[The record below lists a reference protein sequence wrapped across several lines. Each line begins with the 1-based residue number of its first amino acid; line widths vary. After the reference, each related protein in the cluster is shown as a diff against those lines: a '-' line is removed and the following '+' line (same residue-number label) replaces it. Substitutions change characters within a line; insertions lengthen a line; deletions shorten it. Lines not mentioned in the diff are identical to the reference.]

1 MSYMNESD
9 VEKKLIKVFDTL
21 GYQHIPHAMAG
32 PDGSHPERG
41 SSSNV
46 LLRHRLE
53 AAVLRINPDMPEDAR
68 RDALRKIRST
78 NTQSL
83 LVEGMRWH
91 KYIIDGVDVEYYDED
106 GLLKHGKVRLID
118 FENSSKNDFILLT
131 QFTVVEGESKCRPDA
146 VVFVNGI
153 PIAVI
158 ELKSPVREAASLTKA
173 YQQLQTYIRSIP
185 VLFCS
190 NIFLVIS
197 DGINARIGTISSKE
211 ERFMPWRTIDGS
223 DAVDTVET
231 EMSTLVKGVF
241 DTDRLLDLILNF
253 TSYLDIGPGPSKV
266 IAGYHQYYAV
276 RRAVNATVS
285 ALSPD
290 GNRKVGV
297 IWHTQG
303 SGKSLLMAF
312 YVGLIVKHPSLKSPT
327 ILVITDRNDLDD
339 QLFNTFAACEEL
351 IRRRPKQAASRDH
364 LRQLIEDTNVGGVI
378 FSTIQKFGFDG
389 NLANNKVLSQRENII
404 VIADEAHRSHYGLG
418 SHIKQNSGKI
428 GAGFAKSLRD
438 SLPNASFI
446 GFTGTPIENNDRSTP
461 AVFGNYIDVYDISK
475 SIDDGITVPL
485 FYESR
490 LVRIKVN
497 DEERLYIDSEVEGL
511 TENDAMNSGNRTAR
525 KWEMAE
531 SIVGSQQRLESLARD
546 LMDHLTLRLASMK
559 GKAMAVCMS
568 RRICVSLYNELV
580 KICPHYHSDLDR
592 EGSIKVVMSGSTADP
607 EDWQPHICDN
617 ARRTLLARRVR
628 DPDDPLVLVIVCDMW
643 LTGFD
648 APPMH
653 TMYVDKKMKGHGLMQ
668 AIARVNRVFRDKPGG
683 LIVDYIGI
691 AQNLR
696 DALGSYSS
704 SDRNSVCLDENEL
717 ISLMEDKFDIVASM
731 YHGFDYKRGLNC
743 DPGER
748 LTVLGEAVNWILDI
762 QSRAARSET
771 KDEGKMKANRRYQD
785 AISELTKIYALA
797 ATTDRARAVH
807 DDVAFFQAVGVALR
821 KTSDATEGSDPKK
834 DMAVQQIIDRSVVPT
849 GVIAILSA
857 FSIDTEN
864 LSILSDEFLDQI
876 QQMELKSLALEA
888 LTRVLK
894 RQILSRRK
902 SNVVESIKFSKRLDC
917 AIRRYHEDA
926 INTAKALQE
935 LLQLAK
941 DIRDAHKRGEESEL
955 SEDEIAFYDALADN
969 QSAVDMLG
977 NDKLM
982 IIAHELLVKLKENI
996 TIDWS
1001 RRESARAGM
1010 RVLVKRIL
1018 NKYRYPPDMQRTAVQ
1033 TVLHQAEV
1041 LTSKWANE

>member
-1 MSYMNESD
+1 MSYVNESD
-9 VEKKLIKVFDTL
+9 VEKELISIFGTL
-21 GYQHIPHAMAG
+21 GYQHMPAVEAG
-32 PDGSHPERG
+32 PDGLHPERESN
-41 SSSNV
+41 SSA
-46 LLRHRLE
+46 LLHHRLE
-53 AAVLRINPDMPEDAR
+53 ETVLRINRDMPDDAC
-68 RDALRKIRST
+68 RDALRKIRSFDT
-78 NTQSL
+78 RSPIH
-83 LVEGMRWH
+83 ESIRWH
-91 KYIIDGVDVEYYDED
+91 NYIIDGVDVEYYDED
-106 GLLKHGKVRLID
+106 GLLKRGKVRLVD
-118 FENSSKNDFILLT
+118 FKNSSKNDFLLLT
-131 QFTVVEGESKCRPDA
+131 QFTVVEGEKECRPDA
-146 VVFVNGI
+146 VVFLNGI

-173 YQQLQTYIRSIP
+173 YQQLQTYIRHIP
-185 VLFCS
+185 VLFYS
-190 NIFLVIS
+190 NMFLVIS
-197 DGINARIGTISSKE
+197 DGISARIGTISSKE

-223 DAVDTVET
+223 DDTDITES
-231 EMSTLVKGVF
+231 EMSTLIKGVF
-241 DTDRLLDLILNF
+241 DSDRLLDLICNF
-253 TSYLDIGPGPSKV
+253 TSYMDFGFGPLKV

-276 RRAVNATVS
+276 RRAVGATVS

-312 YVGLIVKHPSLKSPT
+312 YVGLLARHPSLRNPT

-351 IRRRPKQAASRDH
+351 IRQKPKQATSRSN
-364 LRQLIEDTNVGGVI
+364 LRQLIKDTSVGQVI

-389 NLANNKVLSQRENII
+389 HPANSEVLSLRENII

-428 GAGFAKSLRD
+428 GAGFARCLRD

-446 GFTGTPIENNDRSTP
+446 GFTGTPIENDDRNTP
-461 AVFGNYIDVYDISK
+461 AVFGHYIDVYDISK

-485 FYESR
+485 YYESR
-490 LVRIKVN
+490 LVRIKV
-497 DEERLYIDSEVEGL
+497 DDKERPHIDVEVEDL
-511 TENDAMNSGNRTAR
+511 TENDAMSSGDRIAK
-525 KWEMAE
+525 KWKMAE
-531 SIVGSQQRLESLARD
+531 SIVGSQRRLEILARD
-546 LMDHLTLRLASMK
+546 LMGHLTLRLASTK
-559 GKAMAVCMS
+559 GKAMVVCMS
-568 RRICVSLYNELV
+568 RRICVSLYNELI
-580 KICPHYHSDLDR
+580 KICPHYHSDLDSK
-592 EGSIKVVMSGSTADP
+592 GLVKVVMSGSSADP

-617 ARRTLLARRVR
+617 ARRTRLARRVR
-628 DPDDPLVLVIVCDMW
+628 NPEDPLVLVIVCDMW

-653 TMYVDKKMKGHGLMQ
+653 TMYVDKKMRGHGLMQ

-704 SDRNSVCLDENEL
+704 SDRANVCLDESEL
-717 ISLMEDKFDIVASM
+717 ISLMEDKFNIVASM
-731 YHGFDYKRGLNC
+731 YHGFDYKRGIDC
-743 DPGER
+743 DAEER
-748 LTVLGEAVNWILDI
+748 LQVLAEAVNWILKI
-762 QSRAARSET
+762 QSRAAKSET
-771 KDEGKMKANRRYQD
+771 TDERGVKENRRYQD
-785 AISELTKIYALA
+785 AILELNKIYALA
-797 ATTDRARAVH
+797 ATTDKARTIR
-807 DDVAFFQAVGVALR
+807 DDVAFFQAVGIALR
-821 KTSDATEGSDPKK
+821 KTSDVTEGGDLEK
-834 DMAVQQIIDRSVVPT
+834 DIAVQQIIDRSVIPT
-849 GVIAILSA
+849 GVTDILSA
-857 FSIDTEN
+857 FIFDTDN
-864 LSILSDEFLDQI
+864 LSILSDEFLNQI
-876 QQMELKSLALEA
+876 QKMELKNLAIEA

-902 SNVVESIKFSKRLDC
+902 SNVVESRKFSERLDA
-917 AIRRYHEDA
+917 AIREYHEDA

-935 LLQLAK
+935 LLQLAR
-941 DIRDAHKRGEESEL
+941 DMRDAHRRGDESGL

-969 QSAVDMLG
+969 QSAIDILG
-977 NDKLM
+977 NEKLM
-982 IIAHELLVKLKENI
+982 KIAHELLVKLKENI

-1001 RRESARAGM
+1001 HRESARAGM

-1018 NKYRYPPDMQRTAVQ
+1018 NKYGYPPDMQRNAVQ